1 MAQGLSQRPALD
13 IALNQNSGGSNE
25 GQRRLTVTKWLQA
38 LTTDPIRVGL
48 APCRKG
54 VAMVDESSP
63 SSARLAAH
71 QDNVTLA
78 TGGGGRIAVEFSE
91 LGLAR

>member
-1 MAQGLSQRPALD
+1 
-13 IALNQNSGGSNE
+13 
-25 GQRRLTVTKWLQA
+25 
-38 LTTDPIRVGL
+38 
-48 APCRKG
+48 
-54 VAMVDESSP
+54 MVDESSP